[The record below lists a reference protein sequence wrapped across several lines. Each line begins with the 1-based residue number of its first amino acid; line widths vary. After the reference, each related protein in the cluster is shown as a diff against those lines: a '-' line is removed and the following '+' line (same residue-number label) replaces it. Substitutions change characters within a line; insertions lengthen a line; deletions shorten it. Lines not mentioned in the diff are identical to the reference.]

1 MSCVPWPRDTSYVIR
16 TALLLST
23 ALTTTR
29 PLTGLAQQLK
39 LSAEVGKAEFFEGE
53 PIYLLVRL
61 QNLGTDTA
69 WVTFF
74 GLGTLPFT
82 MAVTRANGNPVPV
95 RMPSV
100 DFYAPPNWR
109 GDPIPPG
116 ASVMN
121 TLVLQ
126 DLAGD
131 ERPGGRHLF
140 LFHFPPAEYEVHVEF
155 AAHLGVP
162 RTAPL
167 TLRAAAIIFRI
178 HARTVAEEAEVS
190 ELESMWQMDSDTT
203 SVGGH
208 GPGAAYKAAL
218 IEWVE
223 QRFGKHPDDPLLPF
237 LLDNGMY
244 RLRPTLMRQI
254 EAGKLPRFDPDTSEV
269 VSWLRLGVI
278 ERQKSSTGGTR
289 LVQALSARHPD
300 QLAALATTLG
310 STLCGEMARYQAQ
323 VSRHLQRSRSRQPR

>member
-1 MSCVPWPRDTSYVIR
+1 VIR
-16 TALLLST
+16 TALLLGT

-39 LSAEVGKAEFFEGE
+39 LSADVGKAEFFEGE

-69 WVTFF
+69 WVTFY

-82 MAVTRANGNPVPV
+82 MAVTRENGNPVPA

-100 DFYAPPNWR
+100 DFLVPPNWR
-109 GDPIPPG
+109 GDPVPPG

-131 ERPGGRHLF
+131 EWPGGRHLF

-162 RTAPL
+162 RTTPL
-167 TLRAAAIIFRI
+167 TLRGPPILFRI
-178 HARTVAEEAEVS
+178 RARTVAEEAEVS
-190 ELESMWQMDSDTT
+190 ELESMWQIDWDTT
-203 SVGGH
+203 RVGSH
-208 GPGAAYKAAL
+208 GLGAAYKAAL
-218 IEWVE
+218 IDWVE
-223 QRFGKHPDDPLLPF
+223 RRFGEQPDDPFLPF

-244 RLRPTLMRQI
+244 SLGPSLMKQI

-269 VSWLRLGVI
+269 VNSLRLGVI
-278 ERQKSSTGGTR
+278 QRQKSSTGGTR

-300 QLAALATTLG
+300 QLAALGSALG
-310 STLCGEMARYQAQ
+310 STLCGEMARYQAH
-323 VSRHLQRSRSRQPR
+323 VSRQLQRSRSTQPR

>member
-1 MSCVPWPRDTSYVIR
+1 MIR
-16 TALLLST
+16 TALLLGT

-39 LSAEVGKAEFFEGE
+39 LSADVGKAEFFEGE

-69 WVTFF
+69 WVTFY

-82 MAVTRANGNPVPV
+82 MAVTRENGNPVPA

-100 DFYAPPNWR
+100 DFLVPPNWR
-109 GDPIPPG
+109 GDPVPPG

-131 ERPGGRHLF
+131 EWPRGRQLF
-140 LFHFPPAEYEVHVEF
+140 LFHFPPAEYKVHVEF

-167 TLRAAAIIFRI
+167 TLRAAPIIFRI
-178 HARTVAEEAEVS
+178 RARTVAEEAEVS
-190 ELESMWQMDSDTT
+190 ELESLWQMDWDTA

-208 GPGAAYKAAL
+208 GGAAYKAAL
-218 IEWVE
+218 IDWVE
-223 QRFGKHPDDPLLPF
+223 RRFSEHPDDPFLPF

-244 RLRPTLMRQI
+244 SLGPTLMRQI

-269 VSWLRLGVI
+269 VSGLRLGVI

-300 QLAALATTLG
+300 QLTALGTTLG

-323 VSRHLQRSRSRQPR
+323 VSRQLQRSRSTQPR

>member
-1 MSCVPWPRDTSYVIR
+1 MIR
-16 TALLLST
+16 TALLLGT
-23 ALTTTR
+23 ALTTAR

-39 LSAEVGKAEFFEGE
+39 LNAEVGKAAFFEGE

-82 MAVTRANGNPVPV
+82 MAVTRDDGNPVPV
-95 RMPSV
+95 RMPSI
-100 DFYAPPNWR
+100 DFLVPPSWR
-109 GDPIPPG
+109 GDPVPPG

-131 ERPGGRHLF
+131 EWPRGRHLF
-140 LFHFPPAEYEVHVEF
+140 LFHFPPAEYKVQVEF

-167 TLRAAAIIFRI
+167 TLRAAPIIFRI
-178 HARTVAEEAEVS
+178 RARTVAEEAEVS
-190 ELESMWQMDSDTT
+190 ELEGMWQMDWDTT

-208 GPGAAYKAAL
+208 GGAAYKATL

-223 QRFGKHPDDPLLPF
+223 KRFGGHADDPLLPF

-244 RLRPTLMRQI
+244 SLGPTLMRQI

-300 QLAALATTLG
+300 QLAALRTTLG
-310 STLCGEMARYQAQ
+310 STLCGQMARYQAQ
-323 VSRHLQRSRSRQPR
+323 VSRQLQRSRSTQPR

>member
-1 MSCVPWPRDTSYVIR
+1 MIR
-16 TALLLST
+16 TALLLGT
-23 ALTTTR
+23 ALTTT
-29 PLTGLAQQLK
+29 PLTGLAQQLQ

-82 MAVTRANGNPVPV
+82 MAVTRDNGNPVPV
-95 RMPSV
+95 RMRSV
-100 DFYAPPNWR
+100 DFLVLPNWR
-109 GDPIPPG
+109 GDPVPPG

-131 ERPGGRHLF
+131 EWPRGRHLF
-140 LFHFPPAEYEVHVEF
+140 LFHFPPAEYQVHVEF

-167 TLRAAAIIFRI
+167 TLRAAPILFRI
-178 HARTVAEEAEVS
+178 RARTVAEEAEVS
-190 ELESMWQMDSDTT
+190 EIESMWQMDSDTA

-208 GPGAAYKAAL
+208 GGAAYKTAL

-223 QRFGKHPDDPLLPF
+223 KRFGEHPDDPFLPL

-244 RLRPTLMRQI
+244 SLGPTLMRQI
-254 EAGKLPRFDPDTSEV
+254 EAGKLPRFDPDTSGV
-269 VSWLRLGVI
+269 VSRLRLGVI

-300 QLAALATTLG
+300 QLAALGTTLG

-323 VSRHLQRSRSRQPR
+323 VGRQLQRSRSTRPR

>member
-1 MSCVPWPRDTSYVIR
+1 VIR
-16 TALLLST
+16 TALLLGT
-23 ALTTTR
+23 ALTTTH

-61 QNLGTDTA
+61 ENRGTDTA

-82 MAVTRANGNPVPV
+82 MAVTRENGNPVPV
-95 RMPSV
+95 RMRSV
-100 DFYAPPNWR
+100 DFSVPPNWR
-109 GDPIPPG
+109 GDPVPPG

-131 ERPGGRHLF
+131 EWPRGRHLF
-140 LFHFPPAEYEVHVEF
+140 SFHFSPAEYEVHVEF

-162 RTAPL
+162 HTAPL
-167 TLRAAAIIFRI
+167 TLRAAPILFRVR
-178 HARTVAEEAEVS
+178 ARTVAEEGEVS
-190 ELESMWQMDSDTT
+190 ELESMWQMDWDTT
-203 SVGGH
+203 SVGGR

-223 QRFGKHPDDPLLPF
+223 KRFGEHPDDPFLPF

-244 RLRPTLMRQI
+244 SLGPTLMRQI

-269 VSWLRLGVI
+269 VSRLRLGVI

-300 QLAALATTLG
+300 QLAALGTTLG

-323 VSRHLQRSRSRQPR
+323 VSMHLQRSRSTQPR

>member
-1 MSCVPWPRDTSYVIR
+1 MIR
-16 TALLLST
+16 TALLLG

-39 LSAEVGKAEFFEGE
+39 LSAEVGKAELFEGE

-69 WVTFF
+69 WGTFF
-74 GLGTLPFT
+74 GAGTLPFT
-82 MAVTRANGNPVPV
+82 MAVTRENGNPVPV
-95 RMPSV
+95 RMPFV
-100 DFYAPPNWR
+100 DVRVGLDWR
-109 GDPIPPG
+109 GDPVPPG

-131 ERPGGRHLF
+131 EWHGGRHLF

-162 RTAPL
+162 RTTPL
-167 TLRAAAIIFRI
+167 TLRAPPILFRI
-178 HARTVAEEAEVS
+178 RARTVAEEAEVS
-190 ELESMWQMDSDTT
+190 ELEGMWQMDWDTT
-203 SVGGH
+203 LVGGH

-218 IEWVE
+218 IDWVE
-223 QRFGKHPDDPLLPF
+223 RRFGEHPDDPFLPF

-244 RLRPTLMRQI
+244 SLGPTLMRQI

-269 VSWLRLGVI
+269 VRWLRLGVI

-300 QLAALATTLG
+300 QLAALRTTLG

-323 VSRHLQRSRSRQPR
+323 VSRQIQRSRSTRPR

>member
-1 MSCVPWPRDTSYVIR
+1 MIR
-16 TALLLST
+16 TALLLGT

-39 LSAEVGKAEFFEGE
+39 LSAEVGKAQFFEGE

-61 QNLGTDTA
+61 RNLGTDTA

-82 MAVTRANGNPVPV
+82 MAVTRENGHPVPV
-95 RMPSV
+95 RMPFV
-100 DFYAPPNWR
+100 DFRVGPNWR
-109 GDPIPPG
+109 GDHVPPG

-131 ERPGGRHLF
+131 EWPGGRHLF
-140 LFHFPPAEYEVHVEF
+140 LFHFPPTEYEVHVEF

-162 RTAPL
+162 RTTPL
-167 TLRAAAIIFRI
+167 TLRGPPILFRI
-178 HARTVAEEAEVS
+178 RARTVAEEAEVS
-190 ELESMWQMDSDTT
+190 ELESMWQIDWDTT
-203 SVGGH
+203 RVGSH
-208 GPGAAYKAAL
+208 GLGAAYKAAL
-218 IEWVE
+218 IDWVE
-223 QRFGKHPDDPLLPF
+223 RRFGEQPDDPFLPF

-244 RLRPTLMRQI
+244 SLGPSLMKQI

-269 VSWLRLGVI
+269 VNSLRLGVI
-278 ERQKSSTGGTR
+278 QRQKSSTGGTR

-300 QLAALATTLG
+300 QLAALGSALG
-310 STLCGEMARYQAQ
+310 STLCGEMARYQAH
-323 VSRHLQRSRSRQPR
+323 VSRQLQRSRSTQPR

>member
-1 MSCVPWPRDTSYVIR
+1 MIR
-16 TALLLST
+16 TALLLG

-39 LSAEVGKAEFFEGE
+39 LSAEVGKAELFEGE

-69 WVTFF
+69 WVTFY

-82 MAVTRANGNPVPV
+82 IAVTRENGNPVPV
-95 RMPSV
+95 RMRSV
-100 DFYAPPNWR
+100 DFLVLPNWR
-109 GDPIPPG
+109 GDPVPPG

-131 ERPGGRHLF
+131 EWPRGRHLF
-140 LFHFPPAEYEVHVEF
+140 LFHFPPAEYQVHVEF

-167 TLRAAAIIFRI
+167 TLRAAPIIFRI
-178 HARTVAEEAEVS
+178 RARTVAEEAEVS
-190 ELESMWQMDSDTT
+190 EVESMGQMDSDTT

-223 QRFGKHPDDPLLPF
+223 QRFGGHPDDPFLPF
-237 LLDNGMY
+237 LLDNGVY
-244 RLRPTLMRQI
+244 SLGPTLMRQI
-254 EAGKLPRFDPDTSEV
+254 EAGELARLYADTTRGV
-269 VSWLRLGVI
+269 RRLRLGGI
-278 ERQKSSTGGTR
+278 ERRKYSTRGTA
-289 LVQALSARHPD
+289 LVQ
-300 QLAALATTLG
+300 
-310 STLCGEMARYQAQ
+310 
-323 VSRHLQRSRSRQPR
+323 

>member
-1 MSCVPWPRDTSYVIR
+1 MIR
-16 TALLLST
+16 TALLLGT

-39 LSAEVGKAEFFEGE
+39 LSAEVGKAQFFEGE

-61 QNLGTDTA
+61 RNLGTDTA

-82 MAVTRANGNPVPV
+82 MAVTRENGHPVPV
-95 RMPSV
+95 RMPFV
-100 DFYAPPNWR
+100 DFRVGPNWR
-109 GDPIPPG
+109 GDPVPPG

-131 ERPGGRHLF
+131 EWPGGRHLF

-162 RTAPL
+162 RTTPL
-167 TLRAAAIIFRI
+167 TLGGPPILFRI
-178 HARTVAEEAEVS
+178 RARTVAEEAEVS
-190 ELESMWQMDSDTT
+190 ELESMWQIDWDTT
-203 SVGGH
+203 RVGSH
-208 GPGAAYKAAL
+208 GLGAAYKAAL
-218 IEWVE
+218 IDWVE
-223 QRFGKHPDDPLLPF
+223 RRFGEQPDDPFLPF

-244 RLRPTLMRQI
+244 SLGPSLMKQI

-269 VSWLRLGVI
+269 VNSLRLGVI
-278 ERQKSSTGGTR
+278 QRQKSSTGGTR

-300 QLAALATTLG
+300 QLAALGSALG
-310 STLCGEMARYQAQ
+310 STLCGEMARYQAH
-323 VSRHLQRSRSRQPR
+323 VSRQLQRSRSTQPR

>member
-1 MSCVPWPRDTSYVIR
+1 
-16 TALLLST
+16 
-23 ALTTTR
+23 
-29 PLTGLAQQLK
+29 LAQQLK
-39 LSAEVGKAEFFEGE
+39 LSAEVGKAAFFEGE

-82 MAVTRANGNPVPV
+82 MAVTRENGNPVPM
-95 RMPSV
+95 RMRSV
-100 DFYAPPNWR
+100 DFLVPPNWR
-109 GDPIPPG
+109 GDPVAPG

-131 ERPGGRHLF
+131 EWPGGRHLF

-162 RTAPL
+162 RTTPL
-167 TLRAAAIIFRI
+167 TLRGPPILFRI
-178 HARTVAEEAEVS
+178 RARTVAEEAEVS
-190 ELESMWQMDSDTT
+190 ELESMWQIDWDTT
-203 SVGGH
+203 RVGSH
-208 GPGAAYKAAL
+208 GLGAAYKAAL
-218 IEWVE
+218 IDWVE
-223 QRFGKHPDDPLLPF
+223 RRFGEQPDDPFLPF

-244 RLRPTLMRQI
+244 SLGPSLMKQI

-269 VSWLRLGVI
+269 VNSLRLGVI
-278 ERQKSSTGGTR
+278 QRQKSSTGGTR

-300 QLAALATTLG
+300 QLAALGSALG
-310 STLCGEMARYQAQ
+310 STLCGEMARYQAH
-323 VSRHLQRSRSRQPR
+323 VSRQLQRSRSTQPR

>member
-1 MSCVPWPRDTSYVIR
+1 MIR
-16 TALLLST
+16 TALLLG

-29 PLTGLAQQLK
+29 PLTGLAQQLQ

-74 GLGTLPFT
+74 GLGTVPFT
-82 MAVTRANGNPVPV
+82 MAVTRDNGNPVPV
-95 RMPSV
+95 RMRSV
-100 DFYAPPNWR
+100 DFLVLPNWR
-109 GDPIPPG
+109 GDPVPPG

-131 ERPGGRHLF
+131 EWHGGRHLF

-162 RTAPL
+162 RTTPL
-167 TLRAAAIIFRI
+167 TLRAPPILFRI
-178 HARTVAEEAEVS
+178 RARTVAEEAEVS
-190 ELESMWQMDSDTT
+190 ELEGMWQMDWDTT
-203 SVGGH
+203 LVGGH

-218 IEWVE
+218 IDWVE
-223 QRFGKHPDDPLLPF
+223 RRFGEHPDDPFLPF

-244 RLRPTLMRQI
+244 SLGPTLMRQI
-254 EAGKLPRFDPDTSEV
+254 EAAKLARFYPATNGEV
-269 VSWLRLGVI
+269 ITIQVTEQYAHKHSAGATIIVHD
-278 ERQKSSTGGTR
+278 S
-289 LVQALSARHPD
+289 SARQTEPAAGPD
-300 QLAALATTLG
+300 
-310 STLCGEMARYQAQ
+310 S
-323 VSRHLQRSRSRQPR
+323 P